1 MVLLNNLRNNT
12 SRSEK
17 IYRDTDRFKKNKF
30 FPGNFSKT
38 QNQKKKKGKRN
49 LKRQNYSFFFNL
61 FSPNITPEIRE
72 LDYSKNYLSFDRFLP
87 IHVDNT
93 YLRAIPY
100 ARKFQ
105 FPVSFHAVSTTIS
118 NIAYKYIYILTFEK
132 TGGRRGGQK
141 ERDSFLSG

>member
-38 QNQKKKKGKRN
+38 QNQKKKKKGKTKS
-49 LKRQNYSFFFNL
+49 LFFLNL
-61 FSPNITPEIRE
+61 FSDITPEIRE